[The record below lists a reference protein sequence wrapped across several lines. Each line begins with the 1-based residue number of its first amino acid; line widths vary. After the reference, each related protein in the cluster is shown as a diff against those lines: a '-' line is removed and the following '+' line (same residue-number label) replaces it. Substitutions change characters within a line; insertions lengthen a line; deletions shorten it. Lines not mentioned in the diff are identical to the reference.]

1 MRQNRIKELDSSR
14 IKELDLST
22 GEFHLLVLFNSMGYR
37 TGYVGLHKNDFKN
50 KYHLDEED
58 LELSIDVHGGVTWTN
73 FIEEEKEDYIY
84 IGFDCAH
91 YNDATDMESLKFYF
105 PEATNNAPMLDSGE
119 VRTKE
124 YAIEQTINMLEQI
137 VSKENSCF
145 RTYCVMEDKI
155 ELYAQWLS
163 NVLPE
168 DLDDDIKLIMRL
180 NNIEGDE

>member
-1 MRQNRIKELDSSR
+1 MKQNR

-22 GEFHLLVLFNSMGYR
+22 GEFHLLVLFNSLGHR

-58 LELSIDVHGGVTWTN
+58 LQLSIDVHGGVTWAD

-105 PEATNNAPMLDSGE
+105 PEASNIAPMLDSGE

-124 YAIEQTINMLEQI
+124 YVIEQTINMLEQI
-137 VSKENSCF
+137 VSKENSGF
-145 RTYCVMEDKI
+145 RTYCKMKDRI
-155 ELYAQWLS
+155 ELYAQWLA
-163 NVLPE
+163 NALPA
-168 DLDDDIKLIMRL
+168 DLDDDVKLIMRL